1 MIFWLVLK
9 LEISYRV
16 IIELFLKVRQTQR
29 QNPEFG
35 HTQGE
40 IQKTLQTS
48 TVAFKGG

>member
-16 IIELFLKVRQTQR
+16 IIELFLKVKQTQH
-29 QNPEFG
+29 PEFG
-35 HTQGE
+35 HTEGE

-48 TVAFKGG
+48 TLAFKGG